1 MRILRKIQLLFAGLV
16 LCSLLAPGQQPT
28 LQPVAAYPRV
38 VDDWL
43 DYVVGDLDET
53 ETVTLNT
60 LTLYEIGEMRVRDI
74 KRRLQRF
81 HGYGA
86 DEVGRMLDK
95 KELINTLAFEEHK
108 TRERRID
115 KQKRH
120 LLKRGIIG
128 ALVAVAV
135 VMCWPL
141 LSHAWEVAW
150 VNFVVFTDRKWLEGT
165 RCYELQSIPGFFG
178 IVCMAIVDIL
188 QFWLSASVL
197 LSWVMTS
204 KYFFPIPNLA
214 IRPAQFMGGQV
225 ASGPMAKYGFNIG
238 PMAISWLFRFLNGKL
253 ELWTGKALAMA
264 QRQQRAQE
272 RAQERAN
279 REHETLWEKEERKAR
294 KAARRAAR
302 QAAKEEAEVA
312 AAAEAARRPPPPGP
326 QGDMPGNGSPLFP
339 TQEKEKPTY
348 ETASV
353 EQFLQEEFYSSPPD
367 SGIGD
372 PSEEADASGFDE
384 LD

>member
-1 MRILRKIQLLFAGLV
+1 MRILRHVKVLLAGLV
-16 LCSLLAPGQQPT
+16 LLSVA
-28 LQPVAAYPRV
+28 LQPASASV

-43 DYVVGDLDET
+43 DYVVGDIDET
-53 ETVTLNT
+53 EIVTENT
-60 LTLYEIGEMRVRDI
+60 LSLYEIGEMRVRDI
-74 KRRLQRF
+74 KRRLQRT

-108 TRERRID
+108 TRERRVE

-128 ALVAVAV
+128 ALIAVAV

-141 LSHAWEVAW
+141 LSHAWEVGM
-150 VNFVVFTDRKWLEGT
+150 VNFVVFTDRKRFEAT
-165 RCYELQSIPGFFG
+165 RCFELQSVPGFIG
-178 IVCMAIVDIL
+178 ITAMAIVDFL

-204 KYFFPIPNLA
+204 KYFFPIPSLA

-238 PMAISWLFRFLNGKL
+238 PMVISWLFRYLNGTL
-253 ELWTGKALAMA
+253 ERWTGKALAKA
-264 QRQQRAQE
+264 QREQKKRE
-272 RAQERAN
+272 KAN
-279 REHETLWEKEERKAR
+279 REHEAPWEREERKAR
-294 KAARRAAR
+294 KAARKAAR
-302 QAAKEEAEVA
+302 QAAQEEADA
-312 AAAEAARRPPPPGP
+312 AAAAAAAQRPPPAQP
-326 QGDMPGNGSPLFP
+326 QTMPGMDNPVFP
-339 TQEKEKPTY
+339 QQEKEKPSY

-353 EQFLQEEFYSSPPD
+353 EQFLGQEFNGSQPEANSMDDPPE
-367 SGIGD
+367 
-372 PSEEADASGFDE
+372 PEPEPSGFDE

>member
-1 MRILRKIQLLFAGLV
+1 MQLLFAGLV

-225 ASGPMAKYGFNIG
+225 ASGPMAKYGFNVG

-253 ELWTGKALAMA
+253 ELWTGKALATA
-264 QRQQRAQE
+264 QRQQ

-279 REHETLWEKEERKAR
+279 REHETPWEKEERKAR

-353 EQFLQEEFYSSPPD
+353 EQFLQEEFHSSPPD